1 MKRQRKARPGRL
13 RFVPTAPTLADTPEM
28 EPERPL
34 VATAGNMRCVYRVA
48 EEIQTTKLSRI
59 RRMPQR
65 VRWAAL
71 VSEWET

>member
-1 MKRQRKARPGRL
+1 
-13 RFVPTAPTLADTPEM
+13 M